1 MEDLNLTTIP
11 NDNLAQKNII
21 ELYAQCN
28 TCLNDR
34 PQGMPPRD
42 WGILDVGLTKDGM
55 HIQLW
60 CRRCELNVGIFTLTD
75 VIEAGC
81 DSCCE
86 H

>member
-1 MEDLNLTTIP
+1 MATSP

-28 TCLNDR
+28 SCLDHR
-34 PQGMPPRD
+34 PEGMPPRD

-60 CRRCELNVGIFTLTD
+60 CRRCEKNVAVFTLTD
-75 VIEAGC
+75 VIDADC
-81 DSCCE
+81 DECCE
-86 H
+86 C